1 MFLTAGGIT
10 LIFVGVMRAVGG
22 WDAFLAKAGSLY
34 VSDPFTL
41 LPISGEGYLGYQGGM
56 GFTYWMGAWMA
67 IGLGSIAAQ
76 DLMQRSMSSR
86 NESTA
91 VYGTYLAG
99 ILYLGFGVLSPLIG
113 IAMFAMNPNIA
124 PEQTEYLLIT
134 AATDNLSPV
143 LAGIFI
149 AALASALMST
159 SDSSILAGASVV
171 TENIIPLFKKDLSE
185 KAKLRW
191 TRIMVLVIG
200 LCSLLIALFAQT
212 IYKLSVFAWTVILV
226 GIFAPFAFGMY
237 WKRANQTGALAAFL
251 GGWITWLITLPIFYP
266 TTLEIN
272 AGDTELAI
280 WDATYI
286 GSVPA
291 FLVSV
296 LLLIGVSL
304 LTQKR
309 DAPKPMLSADNQV
322 LDYKNRLGITKL
334 WDALR
339 KLRPGEIDE

>member
-1 MFLTAGGIT
+1 
-10 LIFVGVMRAVGG
+10 
-22 WDAFLAKAGSLY
+22 
-34 VSDPFTL
+34 
-41 LPISGEGYLGYQGGM
+41 
-56 GFTYWMGAWMA
+56 
-67 IGLGSIAAQ
+67 
-76 DLMQRSMSSR
+76 
-86 NESTA
+86 
-91 VYGTYLAG
+91 
-99 ILYLGFGVLSPLIG
+99 
-113 IAMFAMNPNIA
+113 
-124 PEQTEYLLIT
+124 
-134 AATDNLSPV
+134 
-143 LAGIFI
+143 
-149 AALASALMST
+149 MST